1 MSLLSTP
8 AHPLASGRRDGD
20 PDDMTSITI
29 FPGGRTSEASDLVVP
44 VGAAVTRPE
53 SEGDN
58 SRAEPKRPWWR
69 RLRRLLSPQQP
80 PHELQHAVLERML
93 ALLESAR
100 TELSAGWVQAGWWTT
115 PAGGGRQ
122 ALVRGVAEGPLDPH
136 VVGAVCLV
144 GALIRAGSRQG
155 EDAEVGRAIDAVYD
169 ALWESRGQ
177 PAATPGRGPAVVVS
191 SPQVRLARVQWLTR
205 WNDAPGRTTEE
216 VLDIL
221 DRAIAGAVQNLAM
234 LPAPR
239 LPVSA

>member
-1 MSLLSTP
+1 MPLLSTP

-20 PDDMTSITI
+20 PDGMTSITM
-29 FPGGRTSEASDLVVP
+29 FPSGRTSEPSDLVVP
-44 VGAAVTRPE
+44 VGGAVTRPE
-53 SEGDN
+53 SDGGN
-58 SRAEPKRPWWR
+58 GRAERKHPWWQ

-93 ALLESAR
+93 DLLESAR
-100 TELSAGWVQAGWWTT
+100 AELSAGWVQGGWWTT

-122 ALVRGVAEGPLDPH
+122 ALVRGLADGSSNPH
-136 VVGAVCLV
+136 AVGAVCLV

-155 EDAEVGRAIDAVYD
+155 KDAEVGRAIDAVYD

-177 PAATPGRGPAVVVS
+177 PAATPGRGPTMVS
-191 SPQVRLARVQWLTR
+191 SPQVRLAKVQWLTR

-221 DRAIAGAVQNLAM
+221 DRALAGAVQNLAI

>member
-1 MSLLSTP
+1 MPLLSTP
-8 AHPLASGRRDGD
+8 VHPLASRRRDGD
-20 PDDMTSITI
+20 ADDMNSITI
-29 FPGGRTSEASDLVVP
+29 FPSRRTRETSDRVVP
-44 VGAAVTRPE
+44 VGGAVTRPE
-53 SEGDN
+53 SDGGN
-58 SRAEPKRPWWR
+58 GRAEREHRWWQ
-69 RLRRLLSPQQP
+69 RLRRPLSLQQP
-80 PHELQHAVLERML
+80 PNELQYAILERML
-93 ALLESAR
+93 ALLEGAR
-100 TELSAGWVQAGWWTT
+100 AELSAGWVQGGWWTA

-122 ALVRGVAEGPLDPH
+122 ALVRGLADGPSTPR

-155 EDAEVGRAIDAVYD
+155 KDAEVGRAIDAVYD

-177 PAATPGRGPAVVVS
+177 PAATPGRGPAVVS
-191 SPQVRLARVQWLTR
+191 SPQVRLAKVQWLTR

>member
-1 MSLLSTP
+1 
-8 AHPLASGRRDGD
+8 
-20 PDDMTSITI
+20 MTSITTSASR
-29 FPGGRTSEASDLVVP
+29 RTSETSDLVLP
-44 VGAAVTRPE
+44 VGGAVTRPE
-53 SEGDN
+53 SGGN
-58 SRAEPKRPWWR
+58 GRAEREHPWWQ

-80 PHELQHAVLERML
+80 PHELQHAVLERTL

-100 TELSAGWVQAGWWTT
+100 GELTAGWAQGGWWTT

-122 ALVRGVAEGPLDPH
+122 ALVRGPADGPSNPH
-136 VVGAVCLV
+136 AVGAVCLV
-144 GALIRAGSRQG
+144 GALIRASSRQG
-155 EDAEVGRAIDAVYD
+155 KDAEVGRAIDAVYD

-177 PAATPGRGPAVVVS
+177 PAATPGRGPTMVS
-191 SPQVRLARVQWLTR
+191 SPQVRLAKVQWLTR

-221 DRAIAGAVQNLAM
+221 DRAIAGAVQNLAI